1 MSNERFHRLPDK
13 YFENIPQALQLA
25 IDEGRITKG
34 DSDLIREYIA
44 ETSSRLS
51 PGRQYKTAY
60 TLISVRKFLPEYAM
74 TKKIDL
80 FEGVNRMRYAKK
92 PDGTPYKQ
100 NTIADFVR
108 FAKRFYKWL
117 SERGVVDIPLKAV
130 EDIKSPA
137 FDVNSKTDDCV
148 ITPEELERLIK
159 AAKTNR
165 YKALIGVMYEAGLRS
180 IEVASLQW
188 GDIQFNDWG
197 VKLRTTGKTGKLR
210 VVPVI
215 IFREYLAKWKSE
227 YPGDPSGNNYV
238 FITNRGQ
245 PLQYRGLAKA
255 IERFRVDA
263 GIERKITLHSFRHSR
278 VTHCLRSGMQETLAK
293 RAFWGNTNTK
303 MLQTYEHLV
312 ESDIDDAFASMAGIE
327 IDNTKKNAVPEP
339 IACEGCYK
347 VMPPGSLFCGR
358 CGMPLTRQ
366 AIKDLK
372 TAERVVE
379 DWLTAS
385 PSRTIELAERIQK
398 DKQV

>member
-1 MSNERFHRLPDK
+1 MSNERFHRPPDK
-13 YFENIPQALQLA
+13 YFENISQALQRA
-25 IDEGRITKG
+25 IDDGRITEG

-60 TLISVRKFLPEYAM
+60 TLITVRKFLPEYAR

-80 FEGVNRMRYAKK
+80 FEGINRMRYARKD
-92 PDGTPYKQ
+92 DGTPYKQ
-100 NTIADFVR
+100 NTIADYVR
-108 FAKRFYKWL
+108 FTKRFYKWL
-117 SERGVVDIPLKAV
+117 SERAIVDIPLKV
-130 EDIKSPA
+130 IEDIKSPA
-137 FDVNSKTDDCV
+137 FDVNSKSDDCV
-148 ITPEELERLIK
+148 ITPEELQRLIN

-180 IEVASLQW
+180 IEVASLRW
-188 GDIQFNDWG
+188 DDIQFYEWG
-197 VKLRTTGKTGKLR
+197 AKLRTTGKTGKQR
-210 VVPVI
+210 SVPI
-215 IFREYLAKWKSE
+215 IIYREYLAKWRSE

-238 FITNRGQ
+238 FITTRGD

-312 ESDIDDAFASMAGIE
+312 ERDIDDAFASMAGVE
-327 IDNTKKNAVPEP
+327 IDDTMKDVVPEP
-339 IACEGCYK
+339 VICAGCHM
-347 VMPPGSLFCGR
+347 VMPPGSRFCAR
-358 CGMPLTRQ
+358 CGAGLTRE
-366 AIKDLK
+366 AIKDAEHAKAILLK
-372 TAERVVE
+372 RVDE
-379 DWLTAS
+379 NPA
-385 PSRTIELAERIQK
+385 LAFHILNTPGE
-398 DKQV
+398 